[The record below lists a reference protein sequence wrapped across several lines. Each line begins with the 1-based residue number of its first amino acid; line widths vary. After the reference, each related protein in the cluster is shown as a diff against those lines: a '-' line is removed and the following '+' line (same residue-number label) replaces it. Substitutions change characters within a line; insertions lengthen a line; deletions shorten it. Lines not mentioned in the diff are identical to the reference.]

1 MCSKEII
8 MKYKIWFCII
18 IIFCFIFWKFFFFHQ
33 KCYEN
38 ITTQVVWKSM
48 EPFFKDGEN
57 LQVKQNYYNCHT
69 IQRDDFVIVDT
80 HSNYWQIIKQVKAIP
95 GDKIIINVDT
105 GNIFINDT
113 KLISPYWDYIFTKP
127 ELEMMNLYVKDNLLI
142 ENAYFV
148 FGTLQKNSIDSRKL
162 WWIDRKNI
170 IWKIDF

>member
-1 MCSKEII
+1 
-8 MKYKIWFCII
+8 MKYKILFFILWVISVFFGII
-18 IIFCFIFWKFFFFHQ
+18 LLTHET
-33 KCYEN
+33 CYEN
-38 ITTQVVWKSM
+38 RATQVVWKSM

-80 HSNYWQIIKQVKAIP
+80 HSNYWQIIKQVKATP
-95 GDKIIINVDT
+95 GDKIIINFDE
-105 GNIFINDT
+105 GSIFINDT

-142 ENAYFV
+142 KNAYFV

-170 IWKIDF
+170 IWKIDFRH